1 MEQDKK
7 DIKKWFKIIS
17 FALIGLLIVNN
28 VSVVAGFITK
38 FMDIIS
44 PFVVGAALAFILNI
58 PMNFFENKFSKITFK
73 KGKKLNKNLVRII
86 SLLLAI
92 IVIGFIITLIVNLI
106 LPEIVNVIKLLI
118 ENSPKYMTEI
128 KKFAV
133 DITENMPS
141 IRETIQNIDISNAK
155 FQEQAKTILTNV
167 LTFSVS
173 FAGNFVG
180 SIINAIVSLV
190 FSIYILTGKDK
201 LKEQSK
207 RFLHAYLNKEKAENI
222 IEIGRTA
229 RRIFKNFITGQCLE
243 ATILGALSIIG
254 MFIFDIPYAV
264 PIGVLI
270 GVTALI
276 PIVGAFIGI
285 AIGAVLIL
293 SVEPVKVLTFIVFIL
308 ILQQIEG
315 NLIYPKVVGDSVG
328 LPGIWVLVAVAVGG
342 DLFGL
347 IGMLLG
353 LPVASVIYTLVKDN
367 MNKRLVNKKN

>member
-141 IRETIQNIDISNAK
+141 IRETIQNIDISNEK
-155 FQEQAKTILTNV
+155 FQDQAKTILTNV

-293 SVEPVKVLTFIVFIL
+293 SVEPVKVLTFFVFIL

-315 NLIYPKVVGDSVG
+315 NLIYPNVVWDSVG